1 MGFNNPDIP
10 WRELRRRMLGE
21 ATRADAPVSRK
32 RPKYAQGGFETPLRG
47 SSTTAYA
54 ELHAHS
60 AYSFLD
66 GSCEPE
72 QLVEEAVRLGLQALA
87 LTDHDGFYGIVRF
100 AQAADA
106 LGLPTVFGA
115 ELGLDGA
122 VPATKSAAML
132 SARSGVPDPTGRHLL
147 VLARDPTGYASLAR
161 AISLAQL
168 RGGTKGHPVYDEDE
182 LEELADGHWLVLTGC
197 RKGAVRAALERDG
210 IGAARGE
217 LDALIARFGRENV
230 AVELTYAQDALAD
243 ERYEALAMLAE
254 ERGLPLIATTAAHYD
269 NPQRR
274 RLADTMAAIRARST
288 LDDIDGWLPG
298 WSGAH
303 LRSGDEM
310 AARFARYPQAVTT
323 AARLAAECAFT
334 LKLIA
339 PDLPP
344 FDVPE
349 PHADE
354 MAYLRALTYE
364 GMQKRYP
371 LSNEYREQAYERVA
385 HELRLIEKLNFPGYF
400 LVVWDITQF
409 CQKSGILCQGRGS
422 AANSVVC
429 YSLGITAVDPIRYH
443 LLFER
448 FLSEQRGEPPD
459 IDIDIE
465 SDRREEAIQHVYE
478 KHGRHHAAQVANVIT
493 YRPRSALRDV
503 AKALGFSP
511 GQQDAWS
518 KTIEHHYW
526 GPPSRGLDTA
536 PTRAT
541 DSRPADEAIP
551 PAVLELADE
560 LADLPRHL
568 GVHSGGMVMCDRPV
582 IEVCPVEWAR
592 RENRTVLQ
600 WDKDDCERAGLVKFD
615 MLGLGMLSA
624 LRYMFDFIQQ
634 HHGVELDLYSI
645 PADDPTVYD
654 MICEADTVGVFQI
667 ESRAQMSTLPRL
679 RPREFYDVVVQIA
692 LIRPGPIQGGSVHPY
707 LRRRDGLEEVTYP
720 HPSLEPHLGR
730 TLGIPLFQEQLMQV
744 AIAVA
749 GFTAGEADDLRRAM
763 GNKRSH
769 AKMTALRERL
779 YAGMAANGI
788 TGEVADDIYTRIESF
803 ASYGFPESHSV
814 SFAFLA
820 MASSYVKL
828 YYPAAFLAGLLNAQ
842 PMGFY
847 SPQSLVHDAR
857 RHGVVVRQADVQCS
871 AVGASLEASD
881 AAHYNG
887 PGPEQPA
894 VRLGLGDIRGIG
906 EDVAERIV
914 AARDAGGPFA
924 SIGDLAGRVGLTTQH
939 MESLAT
945 AGALRGLSP
954 SRRAALWNARSAAG
968 QQPDRLAVETTA
980 PAPALPAMDTSD
992 QLIADLWATGVSE
1005 VYPTALMRDRLSE
1018 MGVITAAGLQQVPEG
1033 MRVRVGGVVTHRQ
1046 RPPTAGGVTFISLE
1060 DETGLVNV
1068 VVPEVVW
1075 KRHRRVARE
1084 AGALV
1089 IRGML
1094 ERSVGRVSTESEDGT
1109 LPGAVN
1115 IIAETITRL
1124 PLQIRTLS
1132 RDFR

>member
-21 ATRADAPVSRK
+21 ATREDAPVSRK
-32 RPKYAQGGFETPLRG
+32 RPGYDVGGFETPLRG
-47 SSTTAYA
+47 SSTATYA

-87 LTDHDGFYGIVRF
+87 LTDHDGFYGVVRF

-106 LGLPTVFGA
+106 LGLPTIFGA
-115 ELGLDGA
+115 ELGLDGHIPRTRSDA
-122 VPATKSAAML
+122 LL
-132 SARSGVPDPTGRHLL
+132 SARSGIPDPAGRHLL
-147 VLARDPTGYASLAR
+147 VLARDPIGYASLSR

-182 LEELADGHWLVLTGC
+182 LGALADGHWLVLTGC
-197 RKGAVRAALERDG
+197 RKGAVRGALERSPAEGGGVD
-210 IGAARGE
+210 AARHE
-217 LDALIARFGRENV
+217 LDALVARFGRDNV
-230 AVELTYAQDALAD
+230 AVELTYARNAMAD
-243 ERYEALAMLAE
+243 ERYEALAMLAAE
-254 ERGLPLIATTAAHYD
+254 QRLPLVATTAAHYD

-288 LDDIDGWLPG
+288 LDDIDGWLPE

-310 AARFARYPQAVTT
+310 ALRFARYPQAVST
-323 AARLAAECAFT
+323 AAQLAAECSFR

-344 FDVPE
+344 FEVPP
-349 PHADE
+349 PHTDE
-354 MAYLRALTYE
+354 MEYLRALTYE
-364 GMQKRYP
+364 GMAQRYRGCEP
-371 LSNEYREQAYERVA
+371 GHREQAYLRVE

-409 CQKSGILCQGRGS
+409 CSKNGILCQGRGS

-465 SDRREEAIQHVYE
+465 SDRREEAIQHVYAT
-478 KHGRHHAAQVANVIT
+478 HGRHHAAQVANVIT

-518 KTIEHHYW
+518 KQVEHGYW
-526 GPPSRGLDTA
+526 GSAPSSALTGEET
-536 PTRAT
+536 
-541 DSRPADEAIP
+541 IP
-551 PAVLELADE
+551 PAVVELADE

-592 RENRTVLQ
+592 REDRTVLQ

-624 LRYMFDFIQQ
+624 LRYMFDFIAQW
-634 HHGVELDLYSI
+634 HGVELDLYSI
-645 PADDPTVYD
+645 PADDPAVFD
-654 MICEADTVGVFQI
+654 MICTADTVGVFQI

-679 RPREFYDVVVQIA
+679 RPRTFYDVVVQIA

-749 GFTAGEADDLRRAM
+749 GFSAGEADELRRAM

-769 AKMTALRERL
+769 AKMAALRERL
-779 YAGMAANGI
+779 YSGMAANGI
-788 TGEVADDIYTRIESF
+788 TGDVADDIYTRIESF

-847 SPQSLVHDAR
+847 SPQTLAHDAR
-857 RHGVVVRQADVQCS
+857 RHGVVVLPPDVQRS
-871 AVGASLEASD
+871 AVGACLETTTASRYD
-881 AAHYNG
+881 G
-887 PGPEQPA
+887 PGPAQPA
-894 VRLGLGDIRGIG
+894 VRLGMGDIRGIG
-906 EDVAERIV
+906 EDIATRIV
-914 AARDAGGPFA
+914 TARDAGGPFA
-924 SIGDLAGRVGLTTQH
+924 SMGDLAGRVGLTTQQL
-939 MESLAT
+939 ESLAA
-945 AGALRGLSP
+945 AGALTALSP

-968 QQPDRLAVETTA
+968 QQPDRLAVETST
-980 PAPALPAMDTSD
+980 PAPALPRMQVAD
-992 QLIADLWATGVSE
+992 QLIADLWTTGVSE
-1005 VYPTALMRDRLSE
+1005 VYPTALMRDRLNE
-1018 MGVITAAGLQQVPEG
+1018 MGIVTAAGLQHIAD
-1033 MRVRVGGVVTHRQ
+1033 RTRIRVGGVVTHRQ

-1060 DETGLVNV
+1060 DETGLINV
-1068 VVPEVVW
+1068 VVGEAVW
-1075 KRHRRVARE
+1075 RRYRRTARE

-1089 IRGML
+1089 IRGMV
-1094 ERSVGRVSTESEDGT
+1094 EWGGQEGH
-1109 LPGAVN
+1109 GAVN
-1115 IIAETITRL
+1115 VIAETITRL
-1124 PLQIRTLS
+1124 PLNVHTPS

>member
-21 ATRADAPVSRK
+21 ATRDDAPVSRK
-32 RPKYAQGGFETPLRG
+32 RPRYAQGGFETPLRG
-47 SSTTAYA
+47 SSATAYA
-54 ELHAHS
+54 ELHTHS

-122 VPATKSAAML
+122 VPATRSEAML
-132 SARSGVPDPTGRHLL
+132 SSRSGVPDPTGRHLL
-147 VLARDPTGYASLAR
+147 VLARDPTGYASLSR

-168 RGGTKGHPVYDEDE
+168 RGETKGHPVYDEDE
-182 LEELADGHWLVLTGC
+182 LGELANGHWLVLTGC

-210 IGAARGE
+210 VSAARRE

-230 AVELTYAQDALAD
+230 AVELTYAQDAMAD

-254 ERGLPLIATTAAHYD
+254 ERRLPLIATTAAHYD
-269 NPQRR
+269 NSQRR
-274 RLADTMAAIRARST
+274 RLADAMAAIRARST

-310 AARFARYPQAVTT
+310 AARFARYPQAVST
-323 AARLAAECAFT
+323 AARLGAECAFT
-334 LKLIA
+334 LQLIA

-344 FDVPE
+344 FSVPA

-371 LSNEYREQAYERVA
+371 LGNQYREQAYERVE

-409 CQKSGILCQGRGS
+409 CRNSGILCQGRGS

-429 YSLGITAVDPIRYH
+429 YSLGVTAVDPIRYH

-465 SDRREEAIQHVYE
+465 SDRREEAIQHVYA

-503 AKALGFSP
+503 AKALGFAP

-518 KTIEHHYW
+518 KGIEHHYW
-526 GPPSRGLDTA
+526 GTLSA
-536 PTRAT
+536 
-541 DSRPADEAIP
+541 ADDDAREGIP

-592 RENRTVLQ
+592 MENRTVLQ
-600 WDKDDCERAGLVKFD
+600 WDKDDCERVGLVKFD
-615 MLGLGMLSA
+615 LLGLGMLSA

-634 HHGVELDLYSI
+634 QHGVELDLYSI
-645 PADDPTVYD
+645 PADDPAVYD

-749 GFTAGEADDLRRAM
+749 GFSAGEADELRRAM

-769 AKMTALRERL
+769 AKMAALRQRL

-788 TGEVADDIYTRIESF
+788 TGAVADDIYTRIESF

-857 RHGVVVRQADVQCS
+857 RHGVVVLKPDVQCS
-871 AVGASLEASD
+871 AVGASLEATD
-881 AAHYNG
+881 NPA
-887 PGPEQPA
+887 QPA
-894 VRLGLGDIRGIG
+894 VRLGLSDLRGIG
-906 EDVAERIV
+906 KDVAERIV
-914 AARDAGGPFA
+914 AARDAGGPFT
-924 SIGDLAGRVGLTTQH
+924 SMGDLAGRVGLTTQH
-939 MESLAT
+939 LESLAT
-945 AGALRGLSP
+945 AGALSTLSP

-968 QQPDRLAVETTA
+968 QQPDRLAVETTT
-980 PAPALPAMDTSD
+980 PAPALPEMDTSD
-992 QLIADLWATGVSE
+992 QLIADLWTTGVSE
-1005 VYPTALMRDRLSE
+1005 VYPTALMRDSLSQR
-1018 MGVITAAGLQQVPEG
+1018 GVITAAGLQQVPEG
-1033 MRVRVGGVVTHRQ
+1033 VRVRVGGVVTHRQ

-1068 VVPEVVW
+1068 VVPEIVW

-1094 ERSVGRVSTESEDGT
+1094 ERSVGRAAAGGDDGGDAGA

-1124 PLQIRTLS
+1124 PLQIRAQS